1 MNKKLIWILITGGD
15 MSFSL
20 QAKLISSWALT
31 LVLETGCAK
40 KKKEKKRRRYLMKCQ
55 KDKSKKNWVF

>member
-1 MNKKLIWILITGGD
+1 MHLMNKKLIWILITGGD

-31 LVLETGCAK
+31 LVLEIGCG
-40 KKKEKKRRRYLMKCQ
+40 KKRKRYLMKCQ
-55 KDKSKKNWVF
+55 KDKSKKSWVF